1 MQEQILQKGMAAALV
16 QRPIIQKEIAAALAC
31 GQKPQEISV
40 ATSNLLT
47 VRSKDFKEAVTS

>member
-1 MQEQILQKGMAAALV
+1 MDVALMQEQI
-16 QRPIIQKEIAAALAC
+16 PAALAC